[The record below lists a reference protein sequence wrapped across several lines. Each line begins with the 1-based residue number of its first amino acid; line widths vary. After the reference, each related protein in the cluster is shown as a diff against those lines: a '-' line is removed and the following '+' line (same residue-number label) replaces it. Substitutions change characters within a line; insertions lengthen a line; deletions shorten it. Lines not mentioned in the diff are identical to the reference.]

1 MNNLRTFY
9 SHFTHASIEWSDA
22 ENHKEERLGFQR
34 ISAMSLEEVG
44 AEQLAE
50 VFHHYHQ
57 ALTENLRGVIAAPAE
72 SWSELPESEKDRMI
86 DAARLT
92 LLELDSGTARR
103 KYFAKPGE
111 AEWGC

>member
-1 MNNLRTFY
+1 MLV
-9 SHFTHASIEWSDA
+9 
-22 ENHKEERLGFQR
+22 EEIR
-34 ISAMSLEEVG
+34 

-57 ALTENLRGVIAAPAE
+57 TLNENSRAVATAPE
-72 SWSELPESEKDRMI
+72 EPWSELPEPDKDRMI
-86 DAARLT
+86 AAARLT
-92 LLELDSGTARR
+92 LLELDSETTRR

>member
-1 MNNLRTFY
+1 MNLEATL
-9 SHFTHASIEWSDA
+9 E
-22 ENHKEERLGFQR
+22 FQR
-34 ISAMSLEEVG
+34 TKTMLVDQIR

-57 ALTENLRGVIAAPAE
+57 TLNENLPSVTATAA
-72 SWSELPESEKDRMI
+72 SWNELPGAEKDRMI
-86 DAARLT
+86 AAARLT
-92 LLELDSGTARR
+92 LLELESEADRR

>member
-1 MNNLRTFY
+1 MLVDEIR
-9 SHFTHASIEWSDA
+9 
-22 ENHKEERLGFQR
+22 
-34 ISAMSLEEVG
+34 

-57 ALTENLRGVIAAPAE
+57 TLTENLEGKTAAPAE
-72 SWSELPESEKDRMI
+72 LWHELPRTERDRLI
-86 DAARLT
+86 AAARLT
-92 LLELDSGTARR
+92 LLELNSEKTRR

>member
-1 MNNLRTFY
+1 MLVDEIR
-9 SHFTHASIEWSDA
+9 
-22 ENHKEERLGFQR
+22 
-34 ISAMSLEEVG
+34 

-57 ALTENLRGVIAAPAE
+57 TLNERPHSVTAASSEPWNQLAE
-72 SWSELPESEKDRMI
+72 PEKDRMI
-86 DAARLT
+86 TAARLT
-92 LLELDSGTARR
+92 LLELNSEAERR

>member
-1 MNNLRTFY
+1 MLVDEIR
-9 SHFTHASIEWSDA
+9 
-22 ENHKEERLGFQR
+22 
-34 ISAMSLEEVG
+34 

-57 ALTENLRGVIAAPAE
+57 TLNENSHSVTAPPAE
-72 SWSELPESEKDRMI
+72 SWNQLPEPEKDRMI
-86 DAARLT
+86 AAARLT
-92 LLELDSGTARR
+92 LLELDSETDRR

>member
-1 MNNLRTFY
+1 MLIDETR
-9 SHFTHASIEWSDA
+9 
-22 ENHKEERLGFQR
+22 
-34 ISAMSLEEVG
+34 

-57 ALTENLRGVIAAPAE
+57 TLTSNPPAASAIPAE
-72 SWSELPESEKDRMI
+72 SWDELPQRDRQRLI
-86 DAARLT
+86 AAARLT
-92 LLELDSGTARR
+92 LLELDSDTNPR

>member
-1 MNNLRTFY
+1 MFVDQIR
-9 SHFTHASIEWSDA
+9 
-22 ENHKEERLGFQR
+22 
-34 ISAMSLEEVG
+34 

-57 ALTENLRGVIAAPAE
+57 TLNENPHSVTSTPSE
-72 SWSELPESEKDRMI
+72 SWTGLPEPEKDRMI
-86 DAARLT
+86 AAARLT
-92 LLELDSGTARR
+92 LLELDSEADRR